1 MPYIREVCV
10 AGKTIEVSKY
20 YSIRHHGKGEKR
32 EKRDTPS
39 SEAMKKI
46 NQRRAGTKLRRL
58 MNANFKD
65 GDYLVRLDFSNRPAG
80 SEEMQEI
87 MAKFMRKLK
96 RELIKKGIE
105 LKYIYVKE
113 VGKRGSR
120 HIHLMMN
127 KCDLDII
134 RKYWESGGIH
144 IDPLFTKGQ
153 YGKIAEY
160 FIKYASTTEATEGQ
174 LIGKR
179 WYGSRNLKKPKVT
192 KKVISA
198 NKFRK
203 DAKSIKGYALDTESI
218 RSGFSEFT
226 GHEYFSYTLIKTDKE
241 GGGG

>member
-1 MPYIREVCV
+1 MPYIKEVCV

-20 YSIRHHGKGEKR
+20 YSIRFHQKGERREKR
-32 EKRDTPS
+32 EIPS

-46 NQRRAGTKLRRL
+46 NQRKAGVKLRRL
-58 MNANFKD
+58 MNANFQD
-65 GDYLVRLDFSNRPAG
+65 GDYLLRLDFSKKPSG
-80 SEEMQEI
+80 SDEMQGL
-87 MAKFMRKLK
+87 MQKFTRKLK
-96 RELIKKGIE
+96 RELLKKGIE

-120 HIHLMMN
+120 HIHMMMN

-134 RKYWESGGIH
+134 RKCWGHGGIH
-144 IDPLFTKGQ
+144 VDPLFTQGQ

-160 FIKYASTTEATEGQ
+160 FIKYAAKTEDTEGE
-174 LIGKR
+174 LVGKR
-179 WYGSRNLKKPKVT
+179 WYGSRNLKQPKVT

-203 DAKSIKGYALDTESI
+203 DAKTVKGYALDHDSV

-226 GHEYFSYTLIKTDKE
+226 GHEYFSYTLIRTDKE